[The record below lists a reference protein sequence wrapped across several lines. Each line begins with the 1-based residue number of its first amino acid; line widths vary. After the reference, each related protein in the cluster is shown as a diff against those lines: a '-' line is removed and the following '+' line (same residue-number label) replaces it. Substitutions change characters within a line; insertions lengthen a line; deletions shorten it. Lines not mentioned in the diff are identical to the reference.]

1 MSLRPLQGAA
11 APFLMTG
18 LGVAL
23 LCGLDAIVKGLAEAY
38 GVGETVTLRYLA
50 GALWSV
56 AIWLAWGAPRPTI
69 ASLKANAFRA
79 AVVILTALTFFYA
92 LSRLPLAE
100 TITLAFTSPIFMALL
115 GRTILGEH
123 VPRSVAFGIALGFAG
138 VIVIFVARAG
148 AGSDGAAALDG
159 VLAALASAFFY
170 ALSMVLL
177 RKQTAHDPI
186 VTIILLQ
193 NVIAF
198 GFAIPI
204 GAATW
209 TMVPAARDLALAL
222 LAGALGT
229 LGHLAMAWGYARA
242 EAARL
247 GALEYTAFLWASLLG
262 WAVFDETPGVWVFAG
277 GALIV
282 AGAALAARRAKAA
295 PVPVVA
301 DAIVREG

>member
-1 MSLRPLQGAA
+1 MTLRPLRGAA
-11 APFLMTG
+11 APFLTTG

-50 GALWSV
+50 GGFWSV
-56 AIWLAWGAPRPTI
+56 VVWFAWGAPRPTR

-79 AVVILTALTFFYA
+79 GVVILTALTFFYA

-100 TITLAFTSPIFMALL
+100 TITLSFTSPIFMALL
-115 GRTILGEH
+115 GRAILGEH
-123 VPRSVAFGIALGFAG
+123 VPRSVTLGIALGFAG
-138 VIVIFVARAG
+138 VLVIFAARA
-148 AGSDGAAALDG
+148 APGSDGAAALDG
-159 VLAALASAFFY
+159 VMAALASAFFY

-186 VTIILLQ
+186 VTIIMLQ

-209 TMVPAARDLALAL
+209 TMVPAVRDLALAL

-262 WAVFDETPGVWVFAG
+262 WAVFDETPGGWVFAG

-282 AGAALAARRAKAA
+282 AGAALAARRAKTA
-295 PVPVVA
+295 PVPAVA
-301 DAIVREG
+301 DAIVGKA